1 MVLFWSWQSTEPIA
15 KTQADPGPLVDTG
28 LWQTQAPQRSQNFKQ
43 TGLWRSLGP
52 VSRQTLTQWV
62 KHVAHRPRLVVGLV
76 RPEEV
81 IPGLLLSTYAGL
93 MTTGGLLTWGKA
105 ESSDPQLSINSS
117 C

>member
-1 MVLFWSWQSTEPIA
+1 MADTGPTEV
-15 KTQADPGPLVDTG
+15 TELQADI
-28 LWQTQAPQRSQNFKQ
+28 
-43 TGLWRSLGP
+43 GLWRSLGP